1 MKKLVNYIK
10 LSLWSNYTKYRNKED
25 PMGFRKFLTGIVVG
39 VAGTIGLSLYLYIKD
54 NDSIIFDF
62 VANTKNNDFDSEEE
76 K

>member
-1 MKKLVNYIK
+1 
-10 LSLWSNYTKYRNKED
+10 
-25 PMGFRKFLTGIVVG
+25 MGFRNFLAGVVVG

-62 VANTKNNDFDSEEE
+62 VANKKIMILILKRGN

>member
-1 MKKLVNYIK
+1 
-10 LSLWSNYTKYRNKED
+10 
-25 PMGFRKFLTGIVVG
+25 MGFRNFLTGVVVG

-62 VANTKNNDFDSEEE
+62 VANTKNDDFEEG

>member
-1 MKKLVNYIK
+1 MMQDNSMTLIYEEI
-10 LSLWSNYTKYRNKED
+10 T
-25 PMGFRKFLTGIVVG
+25 MGFRKVLAGVVVG

-62 VANTKNNDFDSEEE
+62 VANTKNNDFDSEEG

>member
-1 MKKLVNYIK
+1 M
-10 LSLWSNYTKYRNKED
+10 SLWSNYTKYRNKEIT
-25 PMGFRKFLTGIVVG
+25 MEFRKFLAGVVVG

-62 VANTKNNDFDSEEE
+62 VANTKNNDLDSEEG

>member
-1 MKKLVNYIK
+1 MMQDNSMTLIYE
-10 LSLWSNYTKYRNKED
+10 ED
-25 PMGFRKFLTGIVVG
+25 PMGFRKFLAGVVVG

-62 VANTKNNDFDSEEE
+62 VANTKNNDFDSEEG

>member
-1 MKKLVNYIK
+1 
-10 LSLWSNYTKYRNKED
+10 
-25 PMGFRKFLTGIVVG
+25 MGFRKFLTGVVVG

-62 VANTKNNDFDSEEE
+62 VANKKNNDFDSEEG

>member
-1 MKKLVNYIK
+1 MMQDNSMTLIYEEI
-10 LSLWSNYTKYRNKED
+10 T
-25 PMGFRKFLTGIVVG
+25 MGFRKFLAGVVVR

-62 VANTKNNDFDSEEE
+62 VANTKNNDFDSEEG